1 MRAQVAPPHRQ
12 KRADERRCAGS
23 GTHLLT
29 KTTSWERVN
38 MAERLPDVNCAMQMA
53 MNNLLGHRRDDKRE
67 LRKTTAT
74 VQQLCAA
81 GLSLKKSAGGS
92 RATYRS
98 TRRTTPRRSFVGVQ
112 QTLRAE
118 GRISQCRCPS
128 LRAAKQ
134 TTTLRPRATLELS
147 AGAPLCWNTRSRRR
161 NIDVAEDGLE
171 RKPTQIGGNARVTL
185 GPIVEVA
192 SKNDSAQLD
201 ATVAGA
207 QQQRDATR
215 PPPAVLVVDVNA
227 GNLEKKRRTGQ
238 TPCGTGRKLPCP
250 QRPAKRT

>member
-12 KRADERRCAGS
+12 KRADERRCPGS

-29 KTTSWERVN
+29 KTTSWERVS
-38 MAERLPDVNCAMQMA
+38 MAERLPDVNCAMNMA
-53 MNNLLGHRRDDKRE
+53 MNNLLGTERRPNGAAQDHSNGS
-67 LRKTTAT
+67 AT
-74 VQQLCAA
+74 GLC
-81 GLSLKKSAGGS
+81 GWLKLKKSAGGS

-98 TRRTTPRRSFVGVQ
+98 TRRNDARRSFVGVR

-118 GRISQCRCPS
+118 VRISQCRGPS

-134 TTTLRPRATLELS
+134 TTTFKPRATLELS

-185 GPIVEVA
+185 SSIV
-192 SKNDSAQLD
+192 
-201 ATVAGA
+201 
-207 QQQRDATR
+207 
-215 PPPAVLVVDVNA
+215 
-227 GNLEKKRRTGQ
+227 
-238 TPCGTGRKLPCP
+238 
-250 QRPAKRT
+250 